1 MPISTNCVVTADGM
15 MIGERTSQHALLVRV
30 PEGQRLALVGGS
42 DPTKGPLVPA
52 TYLFGAGTVVESGA
66 LVLEQGNT
74 LVSDLDIRNATAS
87 LSGTATG
94 NITNHGMLWIHGRV
108 RGNVDNAGT
117 VELHGD
123 IDGRLTNDGRLNV
136 SGASYENSRPDIGTF
151 AQSATGVLAFALMP
165 ADWGSPPSHL
175 RIAGRAD
182 LAGTLELTAYSDD
195 WGPYALPAATLHP
208 ILHADGGVFGRFDR
222 WTSPG
227 LFIDGNLR
235 YTDNDVLMDISRIS
249 VASAMANSATI
260 TPASLEVAE
269 RLDRSFEDAD
279 DFALQAPHTL
289 DDAQRAFLAS
299 AASIQ
304 QIGDF
309 AQAERTLDSLD
320 GRGHLVA
327 SQMLDRQFA
336 GNAARLRDRLDEQS
350 PAGTA
355 SAWVETFADHA
366 RDRGS
371 FATDGFF
378 AGHDK
383 WLSPDTL
390 VGGAIAS
397 AHSTMQL
404 DATAGEADGTT
415 PAAYAYVHRRN
426 NGWHATGI
434 IGIAD
439 TELRVRRTID
449 LGPGGMHQAQS
460 QRHLSQSRVEGEI
473 GRDLSVG
480 QGRLVPYVGV
490 DYERRHSD
498 AFVEHGGTGLELVAG
513 SSTAEQWSA
522 SAGLRFSRD
531 WQFGRN
537 GWLRVDVDAGYRRR
551 IAGGGADGQAAFA
564 GTPGVAF
571 EFGAGQEQAME
582 AGTMA
587 LGLRGGFDRRW
598 TWMLDYEHRTGPE
611 LPGAEWFLG
620 ARRNF

>member
-52 TYLFGAGTVVESGA
+52 TYSFAAGTVVESGA

-74 LVSDLDIRNATAS
+74 LVSDLDIRNAIAS
-87 LSGTATG
+87 LSGTVTG

-117 VELHGD
+117 VEVVGD
-123 IDGRLTNDGRLNV
+123 VDGRLTNNGRLNL
-136 SGASYENSRPDIGTF
+136 SEAAYDGSIPDVGSF
-151 AQSATGVLAFALMP
+151 AQSATGVLVFTLMP
-165 ADWGSPPSHL
+165 ADWGSPPTFL
-175 RIAGRAD
+175 RVAGRAD
-182 LAGTLELTAYSDD
+182 LAGMVEFAAYTDA
-195 WGPYALPAATLHP
+195 WGPYALPAATSHP

-227 LFIDGNLR
+227 LFIEGNLR
-235 YTDNDVLMDISRIS
+235 YTANDVLMDITRIS

-260 TPASLEVAE
+260 TPASLQVAE
-269 RLDRSFEDAD
+269 SLDRSFEDAD
-279 DFALQAPHTL
+279 DFALQEPHTL

-304 QIGDF
+304 HIGDL
-309 AQAERTLDSLD
+309 AQAQRTLDSL
-320 GRGHLVA
+320 GGQAHLVA

-350 PAGTA
+350 PTGTT
-355 SAWVETFADHA
+355 SAWVDTLADSA

-371 FATDGFF
+371 FTTNGVF
-378 AGHDK
+378 AGLDT

-397 AHSTMQL
+397 THSTMQL

-415 PAAYAYVHRRN
+415 PAVYAYLHRRN
-426 NGWHATGI
+426 NEWHATGI
-434 IGIAD
+434 IGAAD

-490 DYERRHSD
+490 DYERRRND
-498 AFVEHGGTGLELVAG
+498 AFVERGGTGLELVAG
-513 SSTAEQWSA
+513 SSTTEQWSA

-537 GWLRVDVDAGYRRR
+537 GWLRIDVDAGYRRR
-551 IAGGGADGQAAFA
+551 IAGGDADGRVAFA
-564 GTPGVAF
+564 GTPDVAF
-571 EFGAGQEQAME
+571 ELGAGQQQATG

-598 TWMLDYEHRTGPE
+598 TWMLDYEHRTGAV
-611 LPGAEWFLG
+611 LPGTEWFLG